1 MTQIEGAP
9 TPTPTTPAPAPAPA
23 LAITTLA
30 ADLAVG
36 LGGTGS
42 GVQANE
48 ELAEPSPQVVT
59 DGLNRPDIGTVLV
72 EMAAG
77 LLDGGR
83 KSSSTI
89 FAGCALGKD
98 RILNDWKHPR
108 TYLTIREAG
117 RVNQAKDHL
126 YHRNDGM
133 VTNTLPIINLAK
145 NKKME
150 ESTMKMKVS
159 HRNFLKFPIE
169 TFPQSLQFT
178 VATFTIEFYSSN
190 VNMQNC
196 LLAASWA
203 IHSPTRFFNRQGSC
217 RRHIRVRVLEAVLHL
232 WIA

>member
-1 MTQIEGAP
+1 MHSQFQPAQTPHAVQAQMTQIEGAP
-9 TPTPTTPAPAPAPA
+9 TPTPPPPPPPPAPA

-72 EMAAG
+72 EMAAD
-77 LLDGGR
+77 LLDGGT

-98 RILNDWKHPR
+98 RILNDWKQPR
-108 TYLTIREAG
+108 MYLTIREAG

-159 HRNFLKFPIE
+159 HRNFLKFQLLKDV
-169 TFPQSLQFT
+169 FPQSLQFT

-203 IHSPTRFFNRQGSC
+203 IHSPR
-217 RRHIRVRVLEAVLHL
+217 
-232 WIA
+232 